1 MSLIL
6 KTYKPEDRKPKLKNF
21 ITRANIA
28 LEKYKMKNQDHF
40 FC

>member
-6 KTYKPEDRKPKLKNF
+6 KTYKAEDRKPKLKNF

-28 LEKYKMKNQDHF
+28 LERYRSKN
-40 FC
+40 